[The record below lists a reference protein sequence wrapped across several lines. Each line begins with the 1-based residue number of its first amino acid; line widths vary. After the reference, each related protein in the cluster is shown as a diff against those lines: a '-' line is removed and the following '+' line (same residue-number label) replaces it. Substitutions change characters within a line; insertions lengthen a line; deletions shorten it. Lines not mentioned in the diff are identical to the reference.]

1 MQNKTKNQK
10 VKKIKKRSKKSKAD
24 GKFSKNGILFVLHFR
39 TGCTLSS
46 RERTK
51 EKDSN
56 QQ

>member
-24 GKFSKNGILFVLHFR
+24 GKFSKNGTLFYLHFR

-56 QQ
+56 